1 MIIGQYDSG
10 YYVVEFSSWEEGA
23 QINKRDFTSLENSGY
38 ELINMDQY
46 YDNSENIR
54 EKTNN

>member
-23 QINKRDFTSLENSGY
+23 QINKRSFSSLESDGY
-38 ELINMDQY
+38 QLINMDQY
-46 YDNSENIR
+46 YNETDNIR
-54 EKTNN
+54 QK